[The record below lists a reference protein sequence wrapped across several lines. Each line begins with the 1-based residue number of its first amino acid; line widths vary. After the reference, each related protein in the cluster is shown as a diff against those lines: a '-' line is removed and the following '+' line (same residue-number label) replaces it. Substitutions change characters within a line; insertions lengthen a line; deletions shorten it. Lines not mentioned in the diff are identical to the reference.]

1 MKVPY
6 VDLVLQNKKFK
17 EEFKISLDNLIK
29 NGDYILGSSVL
40 EFEKKFSK
48 FIKSKY
54 SVGVGNGTD
63 ALYLSLKYL
72 GIGKGDE
79 VITVPNS
86 YLSSASSIALCGA
99 KPIFIDI
106 DDDLN
111 MNPDLI
117 HKSITKKTK
126 AILPVHL
133 TGKPAKII
141 KILKI
146 AKSYNL
152 KVVED
157 CAQAVGAK
165 YQNKFVGNY
174 GISGCFSLHPLK
186 NLNALGD
193 GGIVSTNSQRMY
205 KWLLKARNHGHLNRN
220 DCAFWS
226 HNMRLDTLQASFLIH
241 KLKYLS
247 KVNKRRRE
255 IANIYKSEIGEYLEV
270 PSENKETYSVFHT
283 YICKTDR
290 RDELVKFLKSKKIE
304 TKVHYPIPIHLMKVF
319 NKTYKK
325 NSFPKAE
332 KLSKMIISLPIGE
345 YLTNNQIEYTI
356 NSIKRFYK

>member
-205 KWLLKARNHGHLNRN
+205 KWLL
-220 DCAFWS
+220 
-226 HNMRLDTLQASFLIH
+226 
-241 KLKYLS
+241 
-247 KVNKRRRE
+247 
-255 IANIYKSEIGEYLEV
+255 
-270 PSENKETYSVFHT
+270 
-283 YICKTDR
+283 
-290 RDELVKFLKSKKIE
+290 
-304 TKVHYPIPIHLMKVF
+304 
-319 NKTYKK
+319 
-325 NSFPKAE
+325 
-332 KLSKMIISLPIGE
+332 
-345 YLTNNQIEYTI
+345 
-356 NSIKRFYK
+356 